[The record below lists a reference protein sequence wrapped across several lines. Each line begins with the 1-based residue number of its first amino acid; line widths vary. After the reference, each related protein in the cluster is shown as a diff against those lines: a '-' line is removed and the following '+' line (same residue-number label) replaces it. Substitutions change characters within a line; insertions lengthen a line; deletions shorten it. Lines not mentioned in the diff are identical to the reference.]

1 MVVAKCV
8 GDSLLDDGIVVGEAA
23 ESAADGFVGASPAAA
38 QQWQYFMAQEIA
50 AVVGGEI
57 RGVGDVFQPV
67 EVEILQYLFS
77 GEVDERPQDIAV
89 AGGHGFESA
98 AAGTAH

>member
-50 AVVGGEI
+50 AVIVG
-57 RGVGDVFQPV
+57 
-67 EVEILQYLFS
+67 
-77 GEVDERPQDIAV
+77 
-89 AGGHGFESA
+89 
-98 AAGTAH
+98 

>member
-38 QQWQYFMAQEIA
+38 QQWQYFMAQEIP
-50 AVVGGEI
+50 AV
-57 RGVGDVFQPV
+57 VGDVFQPV